1 MKTWTVPRAGDAA
14 DELAEVGPVLEGVE
28 DAPEL
33 VALGE
38 FGRLHD
44 VEQAVAEDLLDRL
57 GVVFADDLDD
67 PLADPPGEGVDPV
80 LADERGDAGLG
91 AAGGH
96 VDQALVEERGDR
108 VEGRLVDGV
117 VAVDRD
123 QCLLDGALAED
134 EDQAGHP
141 LIDGDQVDP
150 PDVGVARLGRGGQ
163 ARRTGDRGE
172 RRRREAKPVLA
183 GELDLAE
190 LVADHQLLDRR
201 QRNGLDDRLDVEA
214 IAGVGRDAAGGGV
227 RVGQQAVRL
236 ELGEDAADGR
246 AGHAEAIALDER
258 LAADRRRGRDVFLDD
273 GPKDRLRAK
282 VQGAEW
288 AAWSSRQGLSP
299 KSLALYG

>member
-1 MKTWTVPRAGDAA
+1 MASSPSTVI
-14 DELAEVGPVLEGVE
+14 
-28 DAPEL
+28 
-33 VALGE
+33 
-38 FGRLHD
+38 
-44 VEQAVAEDLLDRL
+44 
-57 GVVFADDLDD
+57 
-67 PLADPPGEGVDPV
+67 
-80 LADERGDAGLG
+80 ER
-91 AAGGH
+91 
-96 VDQALVEERGDR
+96 
-108 VEGRLVDGV
+108 
-117 VAVDRD
+117 
-123 QCLLDGALAED
+123 LLDGALAED

-141 LIDGDQVDP
+141 FVDGDQVDP

-163 ARRTGDRGE
+163 TRRPGDRGE
-172 RRRREAKPVLA
+172 RRRREAEPVLA

-190 LVADHQLLDRR
+190 LVADHQLLDGR

-214 IAGVGRDAAGGGV
+214 VAGVGRDAAGGGV

-246 AGHAEAIALDER
+246 AGHAEAVALDER